1 VPANATLNENTKLYF
16 FFALPGGLGGAC
28 SVYST
33 KIRGSEPKD
42 RAVSYKRMWLGKP
55 ALMRA
60 RQPYAIDG
68 RAGL

>member
-1 VPANATLNENTKLYF
+1 V
-16 FFALPGGLGGAC
+16 GAC

-42 RAVSYKRMWLGKP
+42 RAVSYKRMWLGKR